1 MTYNLIDTHAH
12 LTMPEFDD
20 IEDVLVRAKDASVNT
35 IINVAFDIDSSI
47 KSVELSDRYHN
58 IFAAVGIHPQHAD
71 DVNDDAINRLK
82 TLANDKKVV
91 AIGETGLD
99 YFENNV
105 PKDTQKQLFIRH
117 INLAGELNL
126 PLIIHVR
133 DAYDDAL
140 EILRKEKTLPIKGV
154 FHCFGESIEYAKKIL
169 DLNYYIS
176 FTGIITFK
184 NAHNVRE
191 TAKYVPLD
199 FIMLETDC
207 PYLAPQIYRGKR
219 NESAYLKFIAEK
231 LAEIKGISFEEVC
244 EGTTK
249 NAIRLFNLK
258 NKSGQKQFP
267 FTSP

>member
-12 LTMPEFDD
+12 LTMPDFNDL
-20 IEDVLVRAKDASVNT
+20 EDVLARAKDVSVNT
-35 IINVAFDIDSSI
+35 IINVSFDMDSSI
-47 KSVELSDRYHN
+47 GSADLAKKFKN
-58 IFAAVGIHPQHAD
+58 IFAAVGIHPHHAE

-99 YFENNV
+99 YYENNV
-105 PKDTQKQLFIRH
+105 PKDIQKKIFVRH
-117 INLAGELNL
+117 INLAKELNL

-140 EILRKEKTLPIKGV
+140 EILKKENDPPIKGV
-154 FHCFGESIEYAKKIL
+154 FHCFGECMEYAKKIL

-207 PYLAPQIYRGKR
+207 PYLAPQIFRGKR
-219 NESAYLKFIAEK
+219 NEPSYLKYTAEK
-231 LAEIKGISFEEVC
+231 IADIKSVSFEKAC
-244 EGTTK
+244 EETTK
-249 NAIRLFNLK
+249 NAKRLFGLK
-258 NKSGQKQFP
+258 
-267 FTSP
+267 

>member
-20 IEDVLVRAKDASVNT
+20 LQNVLTRAKDASVDT
-35 IINVAFDIDSSI
+35 IINVSFDMDSSI
-47 KSVELSDRYHN
+47 QSVELADRYHN
-58 IFAAVGIHPQHAD
+58 IFASAGIHPDHAED
-71 DVNDDAINRLK
+71 LDEDVINKLK

-105 PKDTQKQLFIRH
+105 PKDTQQQLFIKH
-117 INLAGELNL
+117 INLAKELSL

-140 EILRKEKTLPIKGV
+140 EILKKENKSPVKGV
-154 FHCFGESIEYAKKIL
+154 FHCFGESTQYAKNIL

-219 NESAYLKFIAEK
+219 NEPSYLKFIAEK
-231 LAEIKGISFEEVC
+231 LTEIKGISFEEVC
-244 EGTTK
+244 EVTTL
-249 NAIRLFNLK
+249 NAKRLFNLE
-258 NKSGQKQFP
+258 
-267 FTSP
+267 